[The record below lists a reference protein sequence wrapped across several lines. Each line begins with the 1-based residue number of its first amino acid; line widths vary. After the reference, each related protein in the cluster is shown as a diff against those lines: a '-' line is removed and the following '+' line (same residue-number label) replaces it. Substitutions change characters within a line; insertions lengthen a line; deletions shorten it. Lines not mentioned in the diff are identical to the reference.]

1 MSRVAVMMS
10 ENNVKAQMSS
20 HFGKAE
26 WVMAADTVNHTFV
39 FLKNEA
45 ANGKSVVDL
54 VASQNCTDAIFNEI
68 GSGALSHLTATNV
81 RGWVAPAHISGGQ
94 ALDMFAHLRLHAAA
108 STSGHVCC
116 GSNHSESA
124 STCCSHSASPVSGK

>member
-10 ENNVKAQMSS
+10 ENHVKAPMSS

-26 WVMAADTVNHTFV
+26 WVMAADTESHTFV

-54 VASQNCTDAIFNEI
+54 VAGQGCTDAVFI
-68 GSGALSHLTATNV
+68 GIVLVPSCSSWDRLAEKACKCSSRCNIHLERAVDLSTGRLTADRN
-81 RGWVAPAHISGGQ
+81 A
-94 ALDMFAHLRLHAAA
+94 
-108 STSGHVCC
+108 
-116 GSNHSESA
+116 N
-124 STCCSHSASPVSGK
+124 